1 MSPRV
6 CVCVR
11 FLSEVFLI
19 RFFPAKAMEKKL
31 DFRQKIK
38 ARLLYASSLS
48 HRTRFSHKKR
58 RLFSV
63 ALCLVVGVVVVV
75 VAFVVDFKR

>member
-1 MSPRV
+1 
-6 CVCVR
+6 VCVR

-48 HRTRFSHKKR
+48 HRTRFSHKKKGVSS
-58 RLFSV
+58 LSLSV
-63 ALCLVVGVVVVV
+63 SLLVLLL
-75 VAFVVDFKR
+75 